1 MEKLIEYTHESKIN
15 KNLIKYLN
23 LISSNSSYIPL
34 KFFTKYE
41 VSRLEFD
48 DDCLKYIQIKTEIKE
63 KFKKR

>member
-1 MEKLIEYTHESKIN
+1 MEKLTEYTHESKIN

-48 DDCLKYIQIKTEIKE
+48 DDCLK
-63 KFKKR
+63 